1 MSPWMARQP
10 KGRAAQAA
18 VRSAPSRSAE
28 SPVQAERRAV
38 NLDLILL
45 AGTSLAL
52 YAISLLN
59 GFVTDDTLQLQE
71 NTFLTSYHYIPKLF
85 TTNVWSFLNASI
97 SNYYRPLQMLVYMGE
112 YYAFGFHP
120 RPWHLVNLLLN
131 AAVVCAVFLLLRGLA
146 GERLAFWAALWFA
159 FHPIHVEVV
168 VWIAALAELLCGL
181 SLFTGTLFYH
191 RASSGV
197 RPLRNHALAAAIFF
211 AGLFCKETAM
221 IFPALLLAYE
231 FFYRR
236 ESIRATF
243 LGLRR
248 LLPYLCLLGVYIA
261 VRLKVLGSFAPGI
274 ASSAGHHARF
284 TPWQTFL
291 SVPALLCQ
299 YVFKLLLPVNLNYW
313 YEFTTQNTLG
323 WKVLASMAL
332 AVALVVLMFFLR
344 KNQPLLAFSMAWFFI
359 TLSPVLSISNVGD
372 NVFTERYLYIPSLGF
387 CVLAAWAW
395 LWVRDHAS
403 RKLLLAVAYPSL
415 ALVFIFYAVQIERRI
430 PDWRTDLR
438 LFQKTAEQSPYSAK
452 VLSSLGVS
460 YYQVGQVDSSIA
472 PLERSLAIDP
482 NAYLTHLYLALSLS
496 LLGQNQDAGAHLARA
511 YALMP
516 PLHPP
521 WSLFG
526 QAYANLGQWDR
537 AIECDR
543 KALESEPDNPVLF
556 SVLGE
561 ALLNEGETQA
571 AMAAFRQAIQLEQG
585 TLDAST
591 NLAILLA
598 KQGNTNEAIE
608 LLHSAVRVHGSEP
621 KASLAYFNL
630 GTVYLQKGDLDSAEA
645 AYQRALEL
653 NPDLTSARQHLESLE
668 ARRHAHP

>member
-1 MSPWMARQP
+1 MARRP
-10 KGRAAQAA
+10 KGRGAQAA
-18 VRSAPSRSAE
+18 DRSSPSASAE
-28 SPVQAERRAV
+28 PSPLAERRAV
-38 NLDLILL
+38 HLDLIFL
-45 AGTSLAL
+45 AATSVAL
-52 YAISLLN
+52 YATSLLN
-59 GFVTDDTLQLQE
+59 DFVTDDTLQLQE
-71 NTFLTSYHYIPKLF
+71 NTFLTSYRYIPTLF
-85 TTNVWSFLNASI
+85 TTNVWAFLNASI
-97 SNYYRPLQMLVYMGE
+97 SNYYRPLQMLFYMGE

-131 AAVVCAVFLLLRGLA
+131 VAVVFAVFFLLRALA

-159 FHPIHVEVV
+159 FHPMHVEVV
-168 VWIAALAELLCGL
+168 VWIAALAELLCAL
-181 SLFTGTLFYH
+181 SLITGTLVYH
-191 RASSGV
+191 RARSGV
-197 RPLRNHALAAAIFF
+197 HPLRDHTLAAAIFF

-236 ESIRATF
+236 ESIRAVF
-243 LGLRR
+243 LELRR
-248 LLPYLCLLGVYIA
+248 LLPYLCLLGIYIA
-261 VRLKVLGSFAPGI
+261 VRLRVLGSFAPGF
-274 ASSAGHHARF
+274 APSAGHHARF

-291 SVPALLCQ
+291 SVPVLLCQ

-323 WKVLASMAL
+323 WKVIASMAL
-332 AVALVVLMFFLR
+332 TVALVLTMFWLR
-344 KNQPLLAFSMAWFFI
+344 KTQRLLAFSLAWFFI

-387 CVLAAWAW
+387 CVFAACAW

-415 ALVFIFYAVQIERRI
+415 ALVFAFYAVQIERRI
-430 PDWRTDLR
+430 PDWRTDLL
-438 LFQKTAEQSPYSAK
+438 LFQKTAVQSPYSAK
-452 VLSSLGVS
+452 ILCSLGVS
-460 YYQVGQVDSSIA
+460 YYQAGQVDSAVA

-496 LLGQNQDAGAHLARA
+496 LLGGNQDAGAHLAWA
-511 YALMP
+511 YALKP
-516 PLHPP
+516 ALHPP

-543 KALESEPDNPVLF
+543 KALESEPNNPVLF
-556 SVLGE
+556 TVLGE
-561 ALLNEGETQA
+561 ALLNDGQMQA
-571 AMAAFRQAIQLEQG
+571 AMAAFRDAIHLEPG

-598 KQGNTNEAIE
+598 KQGDTAEAIE
-608 LLHSAVRVHGSEP
+608 LLKSALRAH
-621 KASLAYFNL
+621 ASDPHADLAYFNL
-630 GTVYLQKGDLDSAEA
+630 GTMYLQKGDLDSAEA

-653 NPDLTSARQHLESLE
+653 NPALTSARQHLESLE
-668 ARRHAHP
+668 ARRREQP

>member
-1 MSPWMARQP
+1 MARRP
-10 KGRAAQAA
+10 KGRDAQAEK
-18 VRSAPSRSAE
+18 RSALSGNAE
-28 SPVQAERRAV
+28 SPAQAERRAV

-45 AGTSLAL
+45 AAGSLAL
-52 YAISLLN
+52 YATSLLN
-59 GFVTDDTLQLQE
+59 DFVTDDTLQLQE
-71 NTFLTSYHYIPKLF
+71 NTFLTSYRYIPRLF
-85 TTNVWSFLNASI
+85 TTNVWAFLNASI

-120 RPWHLVNLLLN
+120 RPWHFVNLLLN
-131 AAVVCAVFLLLRGLA
+131 AVVVCAVFFLLRALA
-146 GERLAFWAALWFA
+146 AERLAFWAALWFA

-168 VWIAALAELLCGL
+168 VWIAALAELLCAL

-191 RASSGV
+191 RARSGV
-197 RPLRNHALAAAIFF
+197 HPLRNHVLAAAIFF

-248 LLPYLCLLGVYIA
+248 LLPHLCLLGIYIA
-261 VRLKVLGSFAPGI
+261 IRLRVLGSFAPGF
-274 ASSAGHHARF
+274 APSAGHHARF

-291 SVPALLCQ
+291 SVPVLLCQ
-299 YVFKLLLPVNLNYW
+299 YIFKLLLPVNLNYW
-313 YEFTTQNTLG
+313 YQFTTQNTLG
-323 WKVLASMAL
+323 WKVIACMAL
-332 AVALVVLMFFLR
+332 TVALVVLMFCLR
-344 KNQPLLAFSMAWFFI
+344 KNQSLLAFSLAWFFI

-387 CVLAAWAW
+387 CVFAAWAW

-403 RKLLLAVAYPSL
+403 RKRLLAVAYPSL
-415 ALVFIFYAVQIERRI
+415 ALAFIFYAVQIERRI
-430 PDWRTDLR
+430 PDWRTDLL
-438 LFQKTAEQSPYSAK
+438 LFQKTAVQSPYSAK
-452 VLSSLGVS
+452 VLSSLGIS
-460 YYQVGQVDSSIA
+460 YYQVGQVDSAIA

-496 LLGQNQDAGAHLARA
+496 LLGENQDASAHLARA
-511 YALMP
+511 FALKT

-556 SVLGE
+556 TVLGE
-561 ALLNEGETQA
+561 ALLNNGETQA
-571 AMAAFRQAIQLEQG
+571 AMAAFREAILLEPG

-591 NLAILLA
+591 NLAILLS
-598 KQGNTNEAIE
+598 KEGNTNEAVE
-608 LLHSAVRVHGSEP
+608 LLTSALRAHPSGP
-621 KASLAYFNL
+621 RAALANFNL
-630 GTVYLQKGDLDSAEA
+630 GAIYLQKNDLDSAEA
-645 AYQRALEL
+645 AYERALEL
-653 NPDLTSARQHLESLE
+653 NPALTSARQHLESLE
-668 ARRHAHP
+668 ARRREQH